1 MKTFITMLAVVFAL
15 FVTIPDAEA
24 RKFGGKRSIGKTQ
37 TTASQQQKTTADSK
51 TAAAQKKSSK
61 KGLMGGLLG
70 GLLAGG
76 LIAAMMGGAFEG
88 FQFMDLLIFAAIAFI
103 LFKIFRS
110 ISQAKAGA
118 QQRQQ
123 PAYAA
128 NQQQFKQQLEP
139 TAQQQS
145 SGLGGG
151 FANSSDHVP
160 FNLPAGFDLSSFLE
174 GARSHYKTLQQAWND
189 NDLTKIQEYVSN
201 ELYNELSQQR
211 GELDSEPNTE
221 VMYLDA
227 ELVRADNNAQLAEI
241 SVKFSGRYRDIGEN
255 IEEDIAEI
263 WHLERQLTHPD
274 APWLIVG
281 IEQ

>member
-1 MKTFITMLAVVFAL
+1 M
-15 FVTIPDAEA
+15 PDAQA
-24 RKFGGKRSIGKTQ
+24 KKFGGSRSIGKTQ
-37 TTASQQQKTTADSK
+37 QTTQQKQTTQQTD
-51 TAAAQKKSSK
+51 TAKKSSSK

-88 FQFMDLLIFAAIAFI
+88 FQMMDFLMFAGIAFI
-103 LFKIFRS
+103 LFKIVRS

-118 QQRQQ
+118 QAQRQSQAQ
-123 PAYAA
+123 PAYAS
-128 NQQQFKQQLEP
+128 NQAQFKQDQTQTEV
-139 TAQQQS
+139 QS
-145 SGLGGG
+145 TGLGGG
-151 FANSSDHVP
+151 FADSANQVP

-189 NDLTKIQEYVSN
+189 NDIAKIQEYVSN
-201 ELYNELSQQR
+201 ELYNELSKQRAELEQQ
-211 GELDSEPNTE
+211 PNTE

-227 ELVRADNNAQLAEI
+227 ELVRADSTDQLAEI
-241 SVKFSGRYRDIGEN
+241 SVKFSGRYRDLGEN
-255 IEEDIAEI
+255 LEEDIAEV
-263 WHLERQLTHPD
+263 WHLERQVSQAD